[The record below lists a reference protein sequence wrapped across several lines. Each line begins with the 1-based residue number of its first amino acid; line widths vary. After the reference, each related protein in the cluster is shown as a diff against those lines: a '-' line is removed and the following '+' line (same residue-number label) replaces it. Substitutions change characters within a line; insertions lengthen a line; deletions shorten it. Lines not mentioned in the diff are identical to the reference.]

1 MRVIVPRIAF
11 VLLFA
16 ATASAQT
23 VSVLPPNAVFSAGAA
38 VVTPCNGCV
47 AVADFNGDGKQDIAY
62 NIQTPAPN
70 EGVLLGNGDGT
81 FRTVGMPGP
90 SLVSVNAPLLVGD
103 FNGDGKPDI
112 ALGTAIYLGIGDGT
126 FAAPVYLTN
135 YSGTGSVQIGDFNR
149 DGKTDILCGTS
160 VLLSNGDGTFRS
172 AGTVGTVAME
182 GTVLVA
188 DFNRDGIPDILLS
201 EVSGLQMA
209 VALGHGDGTFGNS
222 MVFASPLAANSL
234 LAADFT
240 GDGFVD
246 LLGYSQK
253 GFFLDV
259 LPGKRDGT
267 FGAVI
272 QTANTSG
279 LNLPLA
285 VAADLNK
292 DGKPDIVA
300 GDAI

>member
-1 MRVIVPRIAF
+1 M
-11 VLLFA
+11 
-16 ATASAQT
+16 
-23 VSVLPPNAVFSAGAA
+23 
-38 VVTPCNGCV
+38 
-47 AVADFNGDGKQDIAY
+47 
-62 NIQTPAPN
+62 
-70 EGVLLGNGDGT
+70 
-81 FRTVGMPGP
+81 
-90 SLVSVNAPLLVGD
+90 
-103 FNGDGKPDI
+103 
-112 ALGTAIYLGIGDGT
+112 AL
-126 FAAPVYLTN
+126 
-135 YSGTGSVQIGDFNR
+135 
-149 DGKTDILCGTS
+149 
-160 VLLSNGDGTFRS
+160 
-172 AGTVGTVAME
+172 
-182 GTVLVA
+182 
-188 DFNRDGIPDILLS
+188 
-201 EVSGLQMA
+201 
-209 VALGHGDGTFGNS
+209 ALGHGDGTFGNS

>member
-1 MRVIVPRIAF
+1 MAMG
-11 VLLFA
+11 L
-16 ATASAQT
+16 S
-23 VSVLPPNAVFSAGAA
+23 
-38 VVTPCNGCV
+38 
-47 AVADFNGDGKQDIAY
+47 
-62 NIQTPAPN
+62 
-70 EGVLLGNGDGT
+70 
-81 FRTVGMPGP
+81 
-90 SLVSVNAPLLVGD
+90 
-103 FNGDGKPDI
+103 
-112 ALGTAIYLGIGDGT
+112 GI
-126 FAAPVYLTN
+126 
-135 YSGTGSVQIGDFNR
+135 R
-149 DGKTDILCGTS
+149 WC
-160 VLLSNGDGTFRS
+160 
-172 AGTVGTVAME
+172 
-182 GTVLVA
+182 
-188 DFNRDGIPDILLS
+188 
-201 EVSGLQMA
+201 
-209 VALGHGDGTFGNS
+209 
-222 MVFASPLAANSL
+222 SPLPRRQSL

-267 FGAVI
+267 FGAAVI